1 MDPNIWGPSG
11 WLFLHTITLMYP
23 ENPNPIE
30 QKQYYDLFHSL
41 QYTLPCP
48 SCREHYSESL
58 KKFPI
63 KLNTREELVEWLVM
77 IHNQVNISDGKPE
90 WTLDQFYRH
99 YKKLYTQGN
108 SCVVKLFIIFLLFC
122 IIFYILM
129 YYRS

>member
-48 SCREHYSESL
+48 SCR
-58 KKFPI
+58 
-63 KLNTREELVEWLVM
+63 
-77 IHNQVNISDGKPE
+77 D
-90 WTLDQFYRH
+90 
-99 YKKLYTQGN
+99 
-108 SCVVKLFIIFLLFC
+108 IIP
-122 IIFYILM
+122 
-129 YYRS
+129 RV